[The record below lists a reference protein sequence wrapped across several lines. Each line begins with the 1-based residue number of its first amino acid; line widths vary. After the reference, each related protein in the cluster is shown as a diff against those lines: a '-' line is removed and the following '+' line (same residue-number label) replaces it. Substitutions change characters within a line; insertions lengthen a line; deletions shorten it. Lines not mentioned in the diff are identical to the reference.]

1 MVSPVS
7 KDNQLSGRGN
17 MKCHYVLG
25 IIIVIACQSGCTPR
39 VSVQPYTV
47 ECYSPTANVEVL
59 RTNPPNHSYI
69 EIAELS
75 IPIKKRTRDT
85 AVMRLIEEAKSIG
98 ADAIILLGENQTG
111 AVPIPVG
118 AMVVAAPKIEL
129 RAIAIKYKS
138 K

>member
-1 MVSPVS
+1 
-7 KDNQLSGRGN
+7 
-17 MKCHYVLG
+17 
-25 IIIVIACQSGCTPR
+25 
-39 VSVQPYTV
+39 
-47 ECYSPTANVEVL
+47 
-59 RTNPPNHSYI
+59 
-69 EIAELS
+69 
-75 IPIKKRTRDT
+75 
-85 AVMRLIEEAKSIG
+85 MRLIEEAKSIG